1 MKEEKKETIEELI
14 EQLEIY
20 RLENRISQ
28 QNLANQLGVTYAT
41 VSHWLNR
48 KSKPNKIQT
57 YQIKKLLN
65 GQNK

>member
-1 MKEEKKETIEELI
+1 MAGNKIETTEELV

-28 QNLANQLGVTYAT
+28 QNLAKQLGVTYTT

-48 KSKPNKIQT
+48 KSKPSKIQT